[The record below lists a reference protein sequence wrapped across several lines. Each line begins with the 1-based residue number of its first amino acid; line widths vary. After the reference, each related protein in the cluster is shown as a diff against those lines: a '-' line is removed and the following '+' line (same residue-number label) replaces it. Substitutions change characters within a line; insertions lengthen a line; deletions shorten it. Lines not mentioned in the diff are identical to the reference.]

1 MSGGGGVGGSRS
13 VASGTLR
20 HAALLIYSQAGGFM
34 QSHQTILLKMD
45 EWLKE
50 ILAKKQQTK
59 DNPNSVSAGEHS
71 G

>member
-1 MSGGGGVGGSRS
+1 
-13 VASGTLR
+13 
-20 HAALLIYSQAGGFM
+20 M